1 VKIKEIAFQKN
12 LPDTSGKARVRL
24 AAGREEDESAVAKGC
39 TRFREHL

>member
-24 AAGREEDESAVAKGC
+24 AAREKNMRAAINKGYM
-39 TRFREHL
+39 RFSENL